1 MLTEILAAR
10 EARAQKQMKLLQQYH
25 MPLVC
30 FTMNIAG
37 PVKNSDLITKGF
49 RLGQKLLNDRF
60 VPEYEEENIAPT
72 GCEYFY
78 VVDGDPKTIKQQT
91 CQIEDSFPMGRLFD
105 MDVIA
110 PDGTKVSREDVGL
123 SIRKCLL
130 CENDARV
137 CGRSRAHSVE
147 ELQAETE
154 RLLAEGI
161 QTQQAADIGNKAVY
175 ALICEVYATPKPGLV
190 DRNNTGSHTDMDLR
204 MFVASAEALFPYFTA
219 CARIGMETKHQRPSE
234 TFQLLRTEGLAA
246 EPVMYMQTNGAN
258 THKGAIFTMGLL
270 CGAVGRTE
278 SCEPERLLAEVKAMT
293 TGLCDRDFA
302 GVRVENAVTAGQKL
316 YAQYGITG
324 VRGQAESGYPALL
337 QVGLPV
343 LERGLA
349 DGLDL
354 NDAGCGALLHLLC
367 TVTDTN
373 LIARSDIDTAKA
385 MTDKIAAIL
394 AENPFPAK
402 DVIEAL
408 DKEFIQKNLSPG
420 GSADL
425 LAATY
430 FLYFLKQA

>member
-10 EARAQKQMKLLQQYH
+10 EARAQKQMQLLQQYH

-37 PVKNSDLITKGF
+37 PEKNSDLITKGF

-60 VPEYEEENIAPT
+60 VPEYEEERIAPT

-78 VVDGDPKTIKQQT
+78 VVDGDPKAIKQQT

-123 SIRKCLL
+123 RIRKCLL
-130 CENDARV
+130 CDNDARI

-154 RLLAEGI
+154 RLLTEGI
-161 QTQQAADIGNKAVY
+161 QLQQAADIGNKAVY

-219 CARIGMETKHQRPSE
+219 CARIGMETKHWSPTE
-234 TFQLLRTEGLAA
+234 TFGLLRAEGLAA
-246 EPVMYMQTNGAN
+246 EPVMYAQTNGAN

-270 CGAVGRTE
+270 CGAAGRTE
-278 SCEPERLLAEVKAMT
+278 SSEPERLLAEVRAMT
-293 TGLCDRDFA
+293 AGLCDRDFA
-302 GVRVENAVTAGQKL
+302 GVHVENAVTAGQKL
-316 YAQYGITG
+316 YVQYGITG
-324 VRGQAESGYPALL
+324 VRGQAEAGYPALL
-337 QVGLPV
+337 HVGLPV
-343 LERGLA
+343 LEQGLA

-354 NDAGCGALLHLLC
+354 NDAGCAALLHLLC
-367 TVTDTN
+367 AVTDTN
-373 LIARSDIDTAKA
+373 IIARSDMDTAKA

-394 AENPFPAK
+394 LETPYPDKA
-402 DVIEAL
+402 VIEAL
-408 DKEFIQKNLSPG
+408 DGEFIEKNLSPG
-420 GSADL
+420 GAADL

-430 FLYFLKQA
+430 FLYFLKQ